1 MPRSAA
7 QHLSSPSHHRSTR
20 RSAAAAHAHRQ
31 RLLVPLVTVIVGSV
45 VTIIRARSARLRA
58 HNEFAK
64 LKRVS
69 DVRCCALHGP
79 RAARARRC
87 ARSAMHSASVR
98 LHVCMDGDAIGRTAA
113 TRAARWAH
121 SSCRRVSA
129 TTRSL
134 SWPRTKRAPRSIF
147 GTERRSLKW
156 ESRTHRLNGNSSAR
170 LCGAC
175 ARRGARATAG
185 YA

>member
-1 MPRSAA
+1 M
-7 QHLSSPSHHRSTR
+7 
-20 RSAAAAHAHRQ
+20 
-31 RLLVPLVTVIVGSV
+31 
-45 VTIIRARSARLRA
+45 
-58 HNEFAK
+58 
-64 LKRVS
+64 
-69 DVRCCALHGP
+69 LHGP
-79 RAARARRC
+79 RAGRARRC
-87 ARSAMHSASVR
+87 ACSAMHSASVR
-98 LHVCMDGDAIGRTAA
+98 LIVCMDGDAIGRTAA

-185 YA
+185 YASNRPPWHARASCGKACLGMVASFGGLKHMHPTQVWPVFNDKPWACVVMQHTRTPSSGSLASVLMHD